1 MFSDMT
7 AAVDI
12 DNVLRD
18 QLDEIVH
25 IVRESRADASLGP
38 VVVDVLYTIDRDWSG
53 DDAVHFTVVTRDPP
67 GRDFYDWIELEPIA
81 EQLHE
86 LVRQRGIARLLR
98 PDSIVLPH
106 VSGEKITQDAFPG
119 SWRDREQWPDRWP
132 RQGDRSISWVRSPER
147 FAGRR

>member
-86 LVRQRGIARLLR
+86 LVRQRGIARLPYVTCQLESER
-98 PDSIVLPH
+98 RAL
-106 VSGEKITQDAFPG
+106 AA
-119 SWRDREQWPDRWP
+119 
-132 RQGDRSISWVRSPER
+132 GDYY
-147 FAGRR
+147 ADKA